1 MMRNMVSTRLCYLLT
16 LASGMLECL
25 GFSGVV
31 FGYASLV
38 FVLKEDGYFSQL
50 CDSVPDDNSTLN
62 STGEFRFDY
71 VKICEVC
78 HRLKLFSRCSFF
90 ITLQCKWITEY
101 LGLKSCTSIFPSFK
115 LNCFHSI
122 LASNNQSASF

>member
-1 MMRNMVSTRLCYLLT
+1 MMRNVVSTRLCYLLT

-62 STGEFRFDY
+62 STGEFRFDS
-71 VKICEVC
+71 VKICEV
-78 HRLKLFSRCSFF
+78 
-90 ITLQCKWITEY
+90 
-101 LGLKSCTSIFPSFK
+101 
-115 LNCFHSI
+115 
-122 LASNNQSASF
+122 